1 MQIVS
6 KPIVRESYYE
16 TYYDNDLVAEGSF
29 VYCYEIFLK
38 ALDDDCAEMFKVTV
52 LEEKVKL

>member
-1 MQIVS
+1 MS

-38 ALDDDCAEMFKVTV
+38 ALDDDCAEMVKVTV
-52 LEEKVKL
+52 LEEEVTL